1 MQNKSSHR
9 TFLGLTGWSIANKMN
24 EVPLKSM
31 CPNPS
36 HYLSNGE
43 KIGKLLFQKPGK
55 EALKTESVARVQSVR

>member
-1 MQNKSSHR
+1 MWKETALTTYYLKGKIRAAYR
-9 TFLGLTGWSIANKMN
+9 TFLSLTGWSIANKMN

-43 KIGKLLFQKPGK
+43 KRGKLLF
-55 EALKTESVARVQSVR
+55 